1 MILLMRVIISPSH
14 HENAHESVMVTQ
26 AGHPQVIS
34 AISTTH
40 QYFLLTTTT
49 IIIIIILIIIIII
62 MVSIIITVV
71 RMSVWE

>member
-1 MILLMRVIISPSH
+1 MSRLTVYIYNLKRPEIDIFIRGG
-14 HENAHESVMVTQ
+14 A
-26 AGHPQVIS
+26 
-34 AISTTH
+34 TTI
-40 QYFLLTTTT
+40 